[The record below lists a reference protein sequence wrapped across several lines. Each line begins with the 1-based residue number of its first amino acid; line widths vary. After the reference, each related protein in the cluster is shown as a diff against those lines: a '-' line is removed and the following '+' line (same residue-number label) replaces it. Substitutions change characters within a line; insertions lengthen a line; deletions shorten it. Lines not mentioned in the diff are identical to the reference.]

1 MEGFAG
7 ELTRIRLMRQ
17 FKPFVYLNRP
27 AAGAPNK
34 KAPPFG
40 GARPHSLLLTRN
52 CSHNCSLLGSQLVVL
67 TVLATLLAGP
77 ITLAHRVILLL
88 LSGFLPAAL
97 LLTWLVTWALLTGV
111 LTLLTRILVLLLRH
125 RGELPCWTSEGK

>member
-1 MEGFAG
+1 M
-7 ELTRIRLMRQ
+7 
-17 FKPFVYLNRP
+17 
-27 AAGAPNK
+27 
-34 KAPPFG
+34 APPFG

-67 TVLATLLAGP
+67 TVLATLLAGSV
-77 ITLAHRVILLL
+77 TLAHRVILLL

-97 LLTWLVTWALLTGV
+97 LLPWLVTWLLTWALLTGV

>member
-1 MEGFAG
+1 M
-7 ELTRIRLMRQ
+7 
-17 FKPFVYLNRP
+17 
-27 AAGAPNK
+27 
-34 KAPPFG
+34 
-40 GARPHSLLLTRN
+40 
-52 CSHNCSLLGSQLVVL
+52 
-67 TVLATLLAGP
+67 LATLLAGP